1 LTRGLRIFNT
11 RNGSFFTLLHHF
23 YRAFSA
29 YLQTF
34 DHGLYFRGSML
45 CSLCEC
51 SYFIS
56 INDKTALQ
64 KLDFNAESHKAKFIY
79 LNGIELGRETFKK
92 VASD

>member
-1 LTRGLRIFNT
+1 
-11 RNGSFFTLLHHF
+11 
-23 YRAFSA
+23 
-29 YLQTF
+29 
-34 DHGLYFRGSML
+34 ML